1 MGLGKTISTL
11 MAIDTL
17 IYDYFEI
24 TKVLVIAPKRVA
36 NTVWPDEVENWSQVK
51 HLKVKSIEGTEKQR
65 INILN
70 EKADI
75 YTIGRENTVWLCDHY
90 GSNLPFDML
99 VIDESSSFK
108 NHNSQRFEALK
119 LSLSSFD
126 RIVLLTGTPAP
137 NTLIDLWAQ
146 LYILDRGQRLGRF
159 ISHFRHEYFHIYQR
173 DRYKTYTPKKGAEKQ
188 IYNLISDI
196 CISMKTRDYTELPP
210 VIVNDIKVKFPD
222 KLQKQ
227 YNEFEKEYILELLD
241 KEITAVNASVLAN
254 KLLQF
259 ANGAIYDE
267 KRQWHEIHDLKLQA
281 CKELIEEANG
291 EPVLIAWTYQHD
303 RDRLLKYLK
312 TYKPRELKDKKD
324 IDEWN
329 ASKIQVLMM
338 HPASGGHGLNLQFGG
353 HIIIWFG
360 QTWNLEYYDQFNAR
374 LPRSGQKHKVIIN
387 RLVAYETYDQ
397 NVIKS
402 QLVKGTTQDR
412 LLEAVKARIDHY
424 RSVNKC

>member
-1 MGLGKTISTL
+1 
-11 MAIDTL
+11 
-17 IYDYFEI
+17 
-24 TKVLVIAPKRVA
+24 
-36 NTVWPDEVENWSQVK
+36 
-51 HLKVKSIEGTEKQR
+51 
-65 INILN
+65 
-70 EKADI
+70 
-75 YTIGRENTVWLCDHY
+75 
-90 GSNLPFDML
+90 
-99 VIDESSSFK
+99 
-108 NHNSQRFEALK
+108 
-119 LSLSSFD
+119 
-126 RIVLLTGTPAP
+126 
-137 NTLIDLWAQ
+137 
-146 LYILDRGQRLGRF
+146 
-159 ISHFRHEYFHIYQR
+159 
-173 DRYKTYTPKKGAEKQ
+173 
-188 IYNLISDI
+188 
-196 CISMKTRDYTELPP
+196 MKTKDYTELPP
-210 VIVNDIKVKFPD
+210 VLVNDIKVKFPD

-227 YNEFEKEYILELLD
+227 YDEFEKEYILELID

-267 KRQWHEIHDLKLQA
+267 KREWHEIHDLKLQA

-329 ASKIQVLMM
+329 AGKIQVLMM

-374 LPRSGQKHKVIIN
+374 LPRPGQKHKVIIN
-387 RLVAYETYDQ
+387 RLIAYETYDQ

-424 RSVNKC
+424 KSVNKC